1 MAPPDHPGR
10 DDGAG
15 GVGEHRRVFSGR
27 SGSCGS
33 PGRNAACG
41 ALDRLVGTDMV
52 PDRRVP
58 GALTPVARSSLPVP
72 MGAVT
77 VSGKLSI
84 YRVIR
89 AAMMAVRRCETA
101 AKSCCDVRMFAAR

>member
-15 GVGEHRRVFSGR
+15 GVGERRRVFSGR
-27 SGSCGS
+27 PGSCGS

-41 ALDRLVGTDMV
+41 APDRLVGTDMA

-58 GALTPVARSSLPVP
+58 GALTPVARSSLTVP
-72 MGAVT
+72 MGAVP
-77 VSGKLSI
+77 VSGKLSF

-89 AAMMAVRRCETA
+89 TAMTAVRWCETA
-101 AKSCCDVRMFAAR
+101 AEACFDVRPFAAR